1 LTLFAIEIPVANIS
15 PDDDRRGRLWETR
28 LEKAIYDQSFRSISE
43 HEDVPEAL
51 SDLDGGLLLQAAFVV
66 DGIRGEG
73 TLFGGGDEQVISVRR
88 HPKRPG
94 DAVGCRHA
102 E

>member
-1 LTLFAIEIPVANIS
+1 MMIAAVGSGKPGLKKS
-15 PDDDRRGRLWETR
+15 
-28 LEKAIYDQSFRSISE
+28 IYEQLFRSVSE

-51 SDLDGGLLLQAAFVV
+51 SDLDGSLLRQAAFVV

-73 TLFGGGDEQVISVRR
+73 TLFGGCDEQVISVRR
-88 HPKRPG
+88 HSKRPR

>member
-1 LTLFAIEIPVANIS
+1 MSEQL
-15 PDDDRRGRLWETR
+15 
-28 LEKAIYDQSFRSISE
+28 FRSVSE
-43 HEDVPEAL
+43 HEDVPETL
-51 SDLDGGLLLQAAFVV
+51 SDLDGGLLLQATFVV

-73 TLFGGGDEQVISVRR
+73 SLLGGGDEQVISVRR